1 MKSILKDFI
10 AIMVITLVMA
20 VMIICLLM
28 PQP

>member
-10 AIMVITLVMA
+10 AIMVITSVMA